1 VSCSS
6 GFVLLINRLLLL
18 DVPTPPKLLLLLL
31 LVPLVTLALLLL
43 LLSPRIGQFCA
54 ALRHSF
60 AEEEIL

>member
-1 VSCSS
+1 
-6 GFVLLINRLLLL
+6 LINRLLLL

-43 LLSPRIGQFCA
+43 HLSPRIGQFCA

-60 AEEEIL
+60 DEEEIL